1 MSYQALYR
9 VWRPQRF
16 DEIVGQPV
24 ITKTLKNALITKQI
38 SHAYLFSGPRGTGK
52 TSTAKILAKAVN
64 CPKQQDGEPCNQCPI
79 CLAINQGA
87 LNDVIEIDAA
97 SNNGVE
103 EIRNIRDKAKYAP
116 TEAAYKVYIIDEVHM
131 LSTGAFNALLK
142 TLEEPPAQVI
152 FILATTEPHKL
163 PATIIS
169 RVQRFSFKRISA
181 TAIVAQLEKIL
192 AAKQITYDD
201 QGLKVIAQ
209 SAEGGLR
216 DALSMLDQALA
227 YQQDRVT
234 YENALQV
241 TGSVARVELQN
252 YFVAVF
258 GHEVATGLA
267 MVQTILSQGKD
278 AHQFI
283 EDLIDYA
290 QKMLL
295 YQQDQTMIPA
305 NELAM
310 LGERFPTMAQATDAT
325 VIYQAIEIMG
335 QVQQQLRAT
344 YQPDVYLE
352 LLTVKLAHPKPND
365 LVAEVHQLQQQ
376 VTTLQ
381 QQLKPDLQKAK
392 RDEQPATSTTATP
405 APRTTVSEKPR
416 PLKADLTAIFQVLQ
430 TATRKALTNYQQHWE
445 QLLGSLSVTQRA
457 VMHVS
462 KPVAASDQGVVVAFD
477 YDFLYEKAGHDQELQ
492 TALQTGL
499 EQVFGTTV
507 PLLFVTQAEWPKIRQ
522 EYLDRK
528 QPKQAIPTTEKTV
541 ETPLVTKAKDLFGS
555 ELIKIE
561 NN

>member
-1 MSYQALYR
+1 M
-9 VWRPQRF
+9 
-16 DEIVGQPV
+16 
-24 ITKTLKNALITKQI
+24 
-38 SHAYLFSGPRGTGK
+38 
-52 TSTAKILAKAVN
+52 
-64 CPKQQDGEPCNQCPI
+64 
-79 CLAINQGA
+79 
-87 LNDVIEIDAA
+87 IEIDAA

-258 GHEVATGLA
+258 RHEVATGLA

-290 QKMLL
+290 QKNVAV
-295 YQQDQTMIPA
+295 PA
-305 NELAM
+305 GSNDDSRKRTSNARGTLPHNGASDGCNID
-310 LGERFPTMAQATDAT
+310 LSGNRDH
-325 VIYQAIEIMG
+325 G

-381 QQLKPDLQKAK
+381 QQLKPDLQREK

-507 PLLFVTQAEWPKIRQ
+507 PLLFVAQAEWPKIRQ